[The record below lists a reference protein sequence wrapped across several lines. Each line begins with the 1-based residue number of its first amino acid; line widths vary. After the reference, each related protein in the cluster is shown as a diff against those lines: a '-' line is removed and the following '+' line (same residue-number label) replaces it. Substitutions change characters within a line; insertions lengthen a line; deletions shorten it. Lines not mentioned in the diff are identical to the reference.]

1 MLNIPA
7 SMSVG
12 VRTVSLEAGAAGERA
27 GFDFDFDFGM
37 QAEKVPLCSDVMT
50 CFSVGRTTPS
60 SIRVTVRIERRSKM
74 SFR

>member
-12 VRTVSLEAGAAGERA
+12 VRTVSLEAGVAGERA
-27 GFDFDFDFGM
+27 GFDFDFGM

-60 SIRVTVRIERRSKM
+60 SVRVTVRIERQSKL